1 MVLRRVNTLSVHH
14 KETRMTTL
22 RGAFTALITPMN
34 ADESVDFDGFRRLVR
49 YQLENGISGLLTL
62 GTTGETPTL
71 TEDEEVK
78 LIEITMAEAG
88 GKVPVIIGAGS
99 NSTQDAVK
107 YVKRA
112 KQMGAD
118 YALVVTP
125 YYNKPTDEGVYRHFA
140 ACAEVGIPIIVYNIA
155 GRTGKNISTPLLTR
169 IATSLPNIAGVKEA
183 SGDMAQMMDVIAAI
197 LPVRPDFT
205 VLSGDDALT
214 LPLAAL
220 GGHGVISVLSNI
232 APREMTELAMAAV
245 TGDMTKAREL
255 HYRLLPAF
263 RAAFIETNPVPLK
276 AAMNMKGLPAGT
288 LRLPMCP
295 LMPENESKVKT
306 AFQVA
311 GLI

>member
-1 MVLRRVNTLSVHH
+1 MVLRRVNTLPVQH
-14 KETRMTTL
+14 KETRMITL

-169 IATSLPNIAGVKEA
+169 IATGLPNIAGVKEA

-255 HYRLLPAF
+255 HYRLMPAF

-295 LMPENESKVKT
+295 LMPENEPKVKS
-306 AFQVA
+306 AFQAA